1 MKRRANNEGTICKRS
16 RTVNGKTYTY
26 WEAKVTVGYD
36 PITGKAIRKSF
47 SADTQRE
54 VKEKMQDASVQVSK
68 KEYFDPSKMTV
79 SEWADLWIE
88 KYCGDIKY
96 RTKKTYRAQLET
108 HIKPALGEV
117 KLSDLTTEKIQLF
130 YNELEKTG
138 KTVRRRDKEKKVTVE
153 SKEPLSPKSIKNVHC
168 VLSKCLNDAI
178 RLKYMNY
185 NPATSTTKPRVG
197 RYEFTPLADDK
208 VKAFLEALDKEKY
221 RSLYLVY
228 LFTGMRESEAIGL
241 TWDCIN
247 FKASTIKLYQQLQ
260 KRPIKDGGYTFAPLK
275 NDETRYLTVPRFLM
289 DVFTDRKTEQETEK
303 KEAGELW
310 QGYQDD
316 KERKTALIFTNEFGL
331 PINPKVVYK
340 HYKRMAAEFDMSESR
355 VHDLRHTFATISLQN
370 GDDYKT
376 LQSNLGHAS
385 AAFTLDIYGH
395 TTDRM
400 KEESASR
407 MQSYFTDTLTQK
419 KKTENEDEKTAS
431 E

>member
-1 MKRRANNEGTICKRS
+1 MKRRANNEGTICKRT

-47 SADTQRE
+47 SADTQKE
-54 VKEKMQDASVQVSK
+54 VKEKMQDVSVQVSK

-96 RTKKTYRAQLET
+96 RTKKTYRAQLNT

-117 KLSDLTTEKIQLF
+117 RLSDLTTEKIQLF
-130 YNELEKTG
+130 YNQLEENG
-138 KTVRRRDKEKKVTVE
+138 KTVRRRDKEKNETVVTQ
-153 SKEPLSPKSIKNVHC
+153 EPLSPKSIKNVHC

-178 RLKYMNY
+178 RLNYLKY
-185 NPATSTTKPRVG
+185 NPSSRTTKPRVN
-197 RYEFTPLADDK
+197 RYEFIPLADDQ

-247 FKASTIKLYQQLQ
+247 YKTKIIKLYQQLQ
-260 KRPIKDGGYTFAPLK
+260 KRPVADGGYTFAPLK
-275 NDETRYLTVPRFLM
+275 NDEIRYLSMPDFLV
-289 DVFTDRKTEQETEK
+289 DVFTDRYDEQDRQKE
-303 KEAGELW
+303 EAGELW
-310 QGYQDD
+310 QGYQND
-316 KERKTALIFTNEFGL
+316 KERKTALIFTTELGT

-340 HYKRMAAEFDMSESR
+340 HYKRMAADFDMSESR

-400 KEESASR
+400 KSESASR
-407 MQSYFTDTLTQK
+407 MQSYINSTIQK
-419 KKTENEDEKTAS
+419 PQSDEDEKTPS